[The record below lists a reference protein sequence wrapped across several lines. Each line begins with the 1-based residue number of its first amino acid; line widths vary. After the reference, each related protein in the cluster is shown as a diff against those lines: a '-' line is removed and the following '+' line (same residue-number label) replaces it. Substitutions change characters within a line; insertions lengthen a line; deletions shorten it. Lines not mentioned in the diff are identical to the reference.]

1 MWRGWLRLLYF
12 SMGASVAAGAP
23 IECMLCTAFLIELA
37 LLAQGREKV
46 VEKAEKDA
54 EKAEEADAEKK
65 TDAEETKTTDAGRTK
80 KTDVEEKKKV
90 SQCLHLE
97 TTKSGTNGIVERITC
112 KQCKALLFFR
122 RK

>member
-1 MWRGWLRLLYF
+1 MLLYF
-12 SMGASVAAGAP
+12 SLGLSVAAGAP
-23 IECMLCTAFLIELA
+23 FECMLSTAFLIELA

-46 VEKAEKDA
+46 VEKAEKDDGHA
-54 EKAEEADAEKK
+54 KK
-65 TDAEETKTTDAGRTK
+65 TDAEEKTDAEKTEKTDAGRTK
-80 KTDVEEKKKV
+80 KTDAEEKKKV